1 MNLTAEI
8 IGTWV
13 AAGGLILAY
22 FKDKGQAQ
30 KDLGRLEQKVTFL
43 EREIDKVDT
52 LTRQINETNIHL
64 TRLES
69 KIDTLVSVLE
79 NKYGNSH
86 NGNRNN

>member
-8 IGTWV
+8 ITTWV
-13 AAGGLILAY
+13 AVLGLFLSY
-22 FKDKGQAQ
+22 LKDKSTAQ
-30 KDLGRLEQKVTFL
+30 KELGHLEQKVAYL
-43 EREIDKVDT
+43 EREIDKVDN

-79 NKYGNSH
+79 NKY
-86 NGNRNN
+86 NNNP